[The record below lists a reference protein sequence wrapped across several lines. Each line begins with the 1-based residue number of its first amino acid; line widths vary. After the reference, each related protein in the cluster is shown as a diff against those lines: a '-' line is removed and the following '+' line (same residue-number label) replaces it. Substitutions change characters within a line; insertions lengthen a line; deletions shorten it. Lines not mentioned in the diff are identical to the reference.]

1 MNAIPRRWRGYLWW
15 LAGLAVFF
23 AVYFPLRRCRSAM
36 NWLCGRVI
44 FPLEQALGRLCSLT
58 SVSVAEVLILSAVY
72 CAVIYLGWQIRCFIL
87 LPHRGRRAG
96 RMGLT
101 LLCVGLS
108 IYAGFCLLWGVFYGA
123 SAFQEKSGL
132 TARGGT
138 AEELSALT
146 QYFAD
151 RLTILAPQVKRDKDG
166 CFAVS
171 RQEIFDDAMRAYDGI
186 VQEFDCLSK
195 PEVSPKAFV
204 SSRGMSYLDFSG
216 FYFPFTGE
224 ANLNDESPACYLPA
238 NICHELAHQQGIATE
253 QECNFVG
260 IMAAVLSSS
269 DIYRYSGYL
278 MGYVHLSN
286 ALYRVDRDAWQ
297 SIRGSLPDTVR
308 ADLQENHDY
317 WAQFSGPV
325 QTVANAV
332 YDGFLK
338 SNGLQDGIQN
348 YGTVV
353 DLLLAYYY
361 EGLQPCSRPGYNVL
375 KVFVQLMFSHM
386 RDPVAEAFL
395 G

>member
-1 MNAIPRRWRGYLWW
+1 MNSIPRRWRGYLWW

-58 SVSVAEVLILSAVY
+58 SVSIAEVLILSAVY

-87 LPHRGRRAG
+87 LPHRGRQAG

-171 RQEIFDDAMRAYDGI
+171 RKEIFDDAMRAYDGI

-195 PEVSPKAFV
+195 PEVPPKAFV

-361 EGLQPCSRPGYNVL
+361 DTGD
-375 KVFVQLMFSHM
+375 FSHAPSP
-386 RDPVAEAFL
+386 DTTS
-395 G
+395 

>member
-1 MNAIPRRWRGYLWW
+1 MNSIPRRWRGYLWW

-58 SVSVAEVLILSAVY
+58 SVSIAEVLILSAVFI
-72 CAVIYLGWQIRCFIL
+72 AILSLAWQIRCLIL
-87 LPHRGRRAG
+87 CPHRWRRVGRL
-96 RMGLT
+96 GLRV
-101 LLCVGLS
+101 LCAGLS
-108 IYAGFCLLWGVFYGA
+108 VYAVFCLMWGVFYGA
-123 SAFQEKSGL
+123 NSFQDKSGL

-138 AEELSALT
+138 PEELTALT
-146 QYFAD
+146 LRFAD
-151 RLTILAPQVKRDKDG
+151 ELAALAPQMQRNERG
-166 CFAVS
+166 CFAVP
-171 RQEIFDDAMRAYDGI
+171 RQEIFDGAMTAYDGI
-186 VQEFDCLSK
+186 VQVFDCLRK
-195 PEVSPKAFV
+195 PTVPAKAFV
-204 SSRGMSYLDFSG
+204 SSRAMSQLDFSG

-297 SIRGSLPDTVR
+297 SIRGSLPDTVL

-361 EGLQPCSRPGYNVL
+361 DTGD
-375 KVFVQLMFSHM
+375 FSHAPGP
-386 RDPVAEAFL
+386 DTTS
-395 G
+395 